1 MLGLT
6 RKSKLVKAQN
16 EIEELNKTIAAL
28 TEEIELIKKEKEEI
42 VGKIEI
48 AEKAAKDKQEELNK
62 QIEVSLKLQDQIKK
76 VEAEKAPAVKK
87 PATRKR
93 TTTTSAKKKTTTS
106 TATKKKTTTTAAK
119 RKTATKKKAEEADK

>member
-16 EIEELNKTIAAL
+16 EIEELNKTITAL

-76 VEAEKAPAVKK
+76 VEAEKAPAAKK
-87 PATRKR
+87 TTTRKR
-93 TTTTSAKKKTTTS
+93 STTTTAKKKTTAS
-106 TATKKKTTTTAAK
+106 TTAKKKATTTTK
-119 RKTATKKKAEEADK
+119 RKTTTKKKAEEADK

>member
-76 VEAEKAPAVKK
+76 VEVEKAPAVKK

-93 TTTTSAKKKTTTS
+93 STTTTAKKKTTAS
-106 TATKKKTTTTAAK
+106 TTAKKKATTTTK
-119 RKTATKKKAEEADK
+119 RKTTTKKKAEEADK

>member
-76 VEAEKAPAVKK
+76 VEVEKAPVVKK

-93 TTTTSAKKKTTTS
+93 TTTTKKKTTTS
-106 TATKKKTTTTAAK
+106 ATTKKKTTTTAK
-119 RKTATKKKAEEADK
+119 RKTTTKKKTEEADK

>member
-76 VEAEKAPAVKK
+76 VEEEKATVVKK
-87 PATRKR
+87 PTTRKR
-93 TTTTSAKKKTTTS
+93 STTTTAKKKTTTFS
-106 TATKKKTTTTAAK
+106 ATTKKKTTTTAK
-119 RKTATKKKAEEADK
+119 RKTTTKKKTEEADK

>member
-76 VEAEKAPAVKK
+76 VEAEKAPAAKK

-93 TTTTSAKKKTTTS
+93 STTTTTKKKTTTS
-106 TATKKKTTTTAAK
+106 ATTKKKTTTTAK

>member
-42 VGKIEI
+42 IGKIEI

-76 VEAEKAPAVKK
+76 VEAEKAPAAKK
-87 PATRKR
+87 TTTRKR
-93 TTTTSAKKKTTTS
+93 STTTTAKKKTTAS
-106 TATKKKTTTTAAK
+106 TTAKKKATTTTK
-119 RKTATKKKAEEADK
+119 RKTTTKKKAEEADK

>member
-16 EIEELNKTIAAL
+16 EIEELNKTITAL

-76 VEAEKAPAVKK
+76 AEEEKATVAKK

-93 TTTTSAKKKTTTS
+93 STTTTAKKKTTTS
-106 TATKKKTTTTAAK
+106 ATTKKKTTTATK

>member
-16 EIEELNKTIAAL
+16 EIEELNKTITAL

-76 VEAEKAPAVKK
+76 VEAEKAPAAKK
-87 PATRKR
+87 TTTRKR
-93 TTTTSAKKKTTTS
+93 STTTTAKKKTTAS
-106 TATKKKTTTTAAK
+106 TTAKKKATTTTK

>member
-76 VEAEKAPAVKK
+76 AEEEKATVAKK

-93 TTTTSAKKKTTTS
+93 STTTTAKKKTTTS
-106 TATKKKTTTTAAK
+106 ATTKKKTTTTAK
-119 RKTATKKKAEEADK
+119 RKTTTKKKAEEADK

>member
-76 VEAEKAPAVKK
+76 VEAEKAPAAKK
-87 PATRKR
+87 STTHKR
-93 TTTTSAKKKTTTS
+93 STTTTAKKKTTAS
-106 TATKKKTTTTAAK
+106 TTAKKKATTTTK
-119 RKTATKKKAEEADK
+119 RKTTTKKKAEEADK

>member
-76 VEAEKAPAVKK
+76 VEVEKAPAVKK

-93 TTTTSAKKKTTTS
+93 STTTTAKKKTTTS
-106 TATKKKTTTTAAK
+106 ATTKKKTTTTAK
-119 RKTATKKKAEEADK
+119 RKTTTKKKTEEADK

>member
-76 VEAEKAPAVKK
+76 VEVEKIPAVKK

-93 TTTTSAKKKTTTS
+93 TTTTKKKTTTS
-106 TATKKKTTTTAAK
+106 TDTKKKTTTTTK

>member
-6 RKSKLVKAQN
+6 RKSKLIKAQN
-16 EIEELNKTIAAL
+16 EIEELNKTITAL

-76 VEAEKAPAVKK
+76 TEVEKAPATKK
-87 PATRKR
+87 TTTRKR
-93 TTTTSAKKKTTTS
+93 STTTTAKKKTTAS
-106 TATKKKTTTTAAK
+106 TTAKKKATTTTK

>member
-16 EIEELNKTIAAL
+16 EIEELNKTIEAL
-28 TEEIELIKKEKEEI
+28 TEEIGAIKKEKEEI

-76 VEAEKAPAVKK
+76 VEEEKTTVAKK
-87 PATRKR
+87 PATHKR
-93 TTTTSAKKKTTTS
+93 STTTTAKKKT
-106 TATKKKTTTTAAK
+106 
-119 RKTATKKKAEEADK
+119 EEADK

>member
-28 TEEIELIKKEKEEI
+28 TEEIEVIKKEKEEI
-42 VGKIEI
+42 VCKIEI

-76 VEAEKAPAVKK
+76 VEEEKATVAKK
-87 PATRKR
+87 PVTRKR
-93 TTTTSAKKKTTTS
+93 STTTTAKKKTTTS
-106 TATKKKTTTTAAK
+106 TTTEKKTTTTAK
-119 RKTATKKKAEEADK
+119 RKTTTKKKAEEAEK

>member
-76 VEAEKAPAVKK
+76 VEAEKAPAAKK
-87 PATRKR
+87 TTTRKR
-93 TTTTSAKKKTTTS
+93 STTTTAKKKTTAS
-106 TATKKKTTTTAAK
+106 TTAKKKATTTTK
-119 RKTATKKKAEEADK
+119 RKTTTKKKAEEANK

>member
-1 MLGLT
+1 MLGLI

-76 VEAEKAPAVKK
+76 VEAEKAPAAKK
-87 PATRKR
+87 TTTRKR
-93 TTTTSAKKKTTTS
+93 STTTTAKKKTTAS
-106 TATKKKTTTTAAK
+106 TTAKKKATT
-119 RKTATKKKAEEADK
+119 TKKKAEEADK

>member
-76 VEAEKAPAVKK
+76 VEEERATVVKK
-87 PATRKR
+87 PTTRKR
-93 TTTTSAKKKTTTS
+93 STTTTAKKKTTTS
-106 TATKKKTTTTAAK
+106 ATTKKKTTTTAK
-119 RKTATKKKAEEADK
+119 RKTTTKKKAEEADK

>member
-16 EIEELNKTIAAL
+16 EIEELNKTITAL

-76 VEAEKAPAVKK
+76 AEEEKATVAKK

-93 TTTTSAKKKTTTS
+93 STTTTAKKKTTTS
-106 TATKKKTTTTAAK
+106 ATTKKKTTTTAK

>member
-76 VEAEKAPAVKK
+76 AEVEKATVAKK

-93 TTTTSAKKKTTTS
+93 STTTTAKKKTTTS
-106 TATKKKTTTTAAK
+106 ATTKKKTTAATK

>member
-16 EIEELNKTIAAL
+16 EIEELNKTIEAL
-28 TEEIELIKKEKEEI
+28 TEEI

-87 PATRKR
+87 TTTRKR
-93 TTTTSAKKKTTTS
+93 STTTTAKKKTTAAS
-106 TATKKKTTTTAAK
+106 TTAKKKATTTTK

>member
-16 EIEELNKTIAAL
+16 EIEELNKTITAL

-76 VEAEKAPAVKK
+76 VEEEKATVVKK
-87 PATRKR
+87 PTTRKR
-93 TTTTSAKKKTTTS
+93 STTTTAKKKTTTS
-106 TATKKKTTTTAAK
+106 ATTKKKTTTTAK
-119 RKTATKKKAEEADK
+119 RKTTTKKKAEEADK

>member
-76 VEAEKAPAVKK
+76 AEVEKAPAVKK

-93 TTTTSAKKKTTTS
+93 TTTTKKKTTTS
-106 TATKKKTTTTAAK
+106 TDTKKKTTTTTTK

>member
-76 VEAEKAPAVKK
+76 VEAEKAPA
-87 PATRKR
+87 A
-93 TTTTSAKKKTTTS
+93 KKTTTRKRS
-106 TATKKKTTTTAAK
+106 TTTTASTTAKKKATTTTK
-119 RKTATKKKAEEADK
+119 RKTTTKKKAEEADK

>member
-76 VEAEKAPAVKK
+76 VEVEKATVAKK

-93 TTTTSAKKKTTTS
+93 STTTTVKKKTTTS
-106 TATKKKTTTTAAK
+106 ATTKKKTTTTAK

>member
-76 VEAEKAPAVKK
+76 VEVEKTPAVKK

-93 TTTTSAKKKTTTS
+93 STTTTAKKKTTTS
-106 TATKKKTTTTAAK
+106 ATTKKKTTTTTK

>member
-76 VEAEKAPAVKK
+76 VEEEKATVAKK
-87 PATRKR
+87 SATRKR
-93 TTTTSAKKKTTTS
+93 STTTTAKKKTTAS
-106 TATKKKTTTTAAK
+106 TTAKKKATTTTK
-119 RKTATKKKAEEADK
+119 RKTTTKKKAEEADK

>member
-76 VEAEKAPAVKK
+76 AEVEKTPAVKK
-87 PATRKR
+87 TTTRKR
-93 TTTTSAKKKTTTS
+93 STTTTAKKKTTAS
-106 TATKKKTTTTAAK
+106 TTAKKKATTTTK
-119 RKTATKKKAEEADK
+119 RKTTTKKKAEEADK

>member
-76 VEAEKAPAVKK
+76 AEAEKTPAVKK
-87 PATRKR
+87 LATRKR
-93 TTTTSAKKKTTTS
+93 TTTTTAKKKATTS
-106 TATKKKTTTTAAK
+106 TTVKKKATTTTK

>member
-16 EIEELNKTIAAL
+16 EIEELNKTITAL

-76 VEAEKAPAVKK
+76 VEEEKTTVAKK

-93 TTTTSAKKKTTTS
+93 STTTTAKKKTATS
-106 TATKKKTTTTAAK
+106 TTKKKTTTATK

>member
-62 QIEVSLKLQDQIKK
+62 QIEISLKLQDQIKK
-76 VEAEKAPAVKK
+76 VEAEKAPAAKK
-87 PATRKR
+87 TTTRKR
-93 TTTTSAKKKTTTS
+93 STTTTAKKKTTAAS
-106 TATKKKTTTTAAK
+106 TTAKKKATTTTK

>member
-76 VEAEKAPAVKK
+76 VEEEKSTVAKK

-93 TTTTSAKKKTTTS
+93 STTTTAKKKTTTS
-106 TATKKKTTTTAAK
+106 ATTKKKTTTATK

>member
-16 EIEELNKTIAAL
+16 EIEELNKTITAL

-76 VEAEKAPAVKK
+76 VEVEKAPVAKK

-93 TTTTSAKKKTTTS
+93 STTTTAKKKTTTS
-106 TATKKKTTTTAAK
+106 ATTKKKTTTTAK

>member
-76 VEAEKAPAVKK
+76 VEAEKAPAAKK
-87 PATRKR
+87 TTTRKR
-93 TTTTSAKKKTTTS
+93 STTTTAKKKTTAS
-106 TATKKKTTTTAAK
+106 TTAKKKATTTTK
-119 RKTATKKKAEEADK
+119 RKTTTKKKAEEADK

>member
-76 VEAEKAPAVKK
+76 VEAEKAPAAKK
-87 PATRKR
+87 STTHKR
-93 TTTTSAKKKTTTS
+93 STTTTAKKKTTAS
-106 TATKKKTTTTAAK
+106 TTAKKKATTTTK

>member
-42 VGKIEI
+42 VGKIKI

-76 VEAEKAPAVKK
+76 VEVEKAPAVKK

-93 TTTTSAKKKTTTS
+93 TTTTKKKTTTS
-106 TATKKKTTTTAAK
+106 ADTKKKTTTATK
-119 RKTATKKKAEEADK
+119 RKTTTKKKAEEADK

>member
-76 VEAEKAPAVKK
+76 VEVEKAPAAKK
-87 PATRKR
+87 STTRKR
-93 TTTTSAKKKTTTS
+93 STTTTAKKKTTAS
-106 TATKKKTTTTAAK
+106 TTAKKKATTTTK
-119 RKTATKKKAEEADK
+119 RKTTTKKKAEEADK

>member
-16 EIEELNKTIAAL
+16 EIEELNKTITAL

-76 VEAEKAPAVKK
+76 AEAEKAPAVKK

-93 TTTTSAKKKTTTS
+93 TTTTSAKKKTATS
-106 TATKKKTTTTAAK
+106 TDTKKKTTTATK
-119 RKTATKKKAEEADK
+119 RKTTTKKKAEEADK

>member
-62 QIEVSLKLQDQIKK
+62 QIEVSLKLQDHIKK
-76 VEAEKAPAVKK
+76 VEAEKAPAAKK
-87 PATRKR
+87 TTTRKR
-93 TTTTSAKKKTTTS
+93 STTTTAKKKTTAS
-106 TATKKKTTTTAAK
+106 TTAKKKATTTTK
-119 RKTATKKKAEEADK
+119 RKTTTKKKAEEADK